1 MTFRCLLF
9 SSDGETATLIS
20 NVLAGL
26 DVEAEVCSE
35 AVASVGKIASQP
47 FHIVIIDWDMQPEAG
62 LLLTA
67 ARERKASDR
76 PLTLAIVGDD
86 ASVPKAMQ
94 AGANSIL
101 RRPIAIQQ
109 VKDTLKTARDL
120 LRARLE
126 PAPAPSAAAAA
137 AGASASSPTGAVK
150 APGEPPRKAEF
161 LQPRGTSTLF
171 EIESDMQ
178 KSIEQS
184 AASEVEA
191 LKELEP
197 MAAAVQKEPTAAPVP
212 APQASAENE
221 EPRGLEWFLKR
232 STGGLRPAQMSAAA
246 PAPMPLPVTP
256 PAPAKPELLGF
267 DQTPSY
273 APSAPTSPP
282 SVPAVPVKASEEKTE
297 AKLFAYMEGERPE
310 PKASPSRFRLGK
322 KSMVSAAALAIC
334 AILAAPQAPWHAKV
348 RPIWR
353 RGQQTVHGWL
363 NPQLVTTPQAP
374 TSHESFARP
383 GDEYKLP
390 VAEPIPDAT
399 TDPSQ
404 IRVTPVIDPTAK
416 KTNEGAVTPDSSAQT
431 DGTVTTGTEAKPTD
445 PFQSTTIHVQE
456 QTAGQAGAA
465 SGSSAPAAVT
475 QPASTNA
482 SPSQPSSP
490 VAANSANTASE
501 PLPAATALG
510 PATPLPA
517 HSASALASAVPSAPR
532 PVPAKNPQAA
542 MIATNA
548 GIPSSL
554 RSQLAPSVPDLS
566 GNKAAETAMDSIEPV
581 VIPESASRSL
591 AIQQPAPPY
600 PATARG
606 QQGTVVLQVLIGRDG
621 TVQDAKFLQGSLAF
635 ARNAID
641 GVKLWKFRPYIMN
654 ARPVSVQTQITISF
668 RPES

>member
-1 MTFRCLLF
+1 MAFRCLLF

-26 DVEAEVCSE
+26 DVEADVCSE
-35 AVASVGKIASQP
+35 AVVSVEKLASQP
-47 FHIVIIDWDMQPEAG
+47 FRIVIIDWDMQPEAG

-76 PLTLAIVGDD
+76 PLTLAIVSDES
-86 ASVPKAMQ
+86 SVPKALQ

-137 AGASASSPTGAVK
+137 AGASASSSADAVGANS
-150 APGEPPRKAEF
+150 EPPRKGEF

-171 EIESDMQ
+171 EVESDMQ
-178 KSIEQS
+178 KSMEQS

-197 MAAAVQKEPTAAPVP
+197 TAAAVQKEPAAPVP
-212 APQASAENE
+212 APQASTEKE

-232 STGGLRPAQMSAAA
+232 STGGPRSAQMAAAA
-246 PAPMPLPVTP
+246 PEPMPPRATP
-256 PAPAKPELLGF
+256 PAPTKPELIGF

-273 APSAPTSPP
+273 APPVPP
-282 SVPAVPVKASEEKTE
+282 NPPPVPEAPVKASEEKTE
-297 AKLFAYMEGERPE
+297 AKLFAYMNGERPE
-310 PKASPSRFRLGK
+310 PKASSSHFRLGK
-322 KSMVSAAALAIC
+322 KSMLWAAALAIC
-334 AILAAPQAPWHAKV
+334 AIVAAPQAPWHAKV
-348 RPIWR
+348 RTVWG
-353 RGQQTVHGWL
+353 RGRQTVHGWL

-416 KTNEGAVTPDSSAQT
+416 KTNDGAVSPDSSAQP
-431 DGTVTTGTEAKPTD
+431 DGTTTTGAEAKPTD
-445 PFQSTTIHVQE
+445 PFQSTTIQVQE
-456 QTAGQAGAA
+456 QNAGQPAT
-465 SGSSAPAAVT
+465 SGGSAPAAVM
-475 QPASTNA
+475 QPPASSAGPPQA
-482 SPSQPSSP
+482 SAP
-490 VAANSANTASE
+490 VPANSANVAPA
-501 PLPAATALG
+501 PLPAATALS
-510 PATPLPA
+510 PSTPLPA
-517 HSASALASAVPSAPR
+517 HLPSAPASA
-532 PVPAKNPQAA
+532 PHPAPTKNPQPAMVAA
-542 MIATNA
+542 DD

-554 RSQLAPSVPDLS
+554 RTQLAPSVPDLS
-566 GNKAAETAMDSIEPV
+566 GNKAPETAMDSIEPV
-581 VIPESASRSL
+581 VIPEAAARSL

-641 GVKLWKFRPYIMN
+641 GVRQWKFKPYIMN
-654 ARPVSVQTQITISF
+654 ARPVMVQTQIRISF
-668 RPES
+668 KPGS